1 MTNTETRSVAYLHH
15 HINTTFKK
23 ECEERVV
30 MNIDWHD
37 GHGISNFLPQCSY
50 GVVQASLNMSEP
62 LDEVADGE
70 DLAQLGSKLTLLLP
84 PFNPDSD
91 EYDYVE
97 LFPNEPLD
105 EDFDE

>member
-30 MNIDWHD
+30 ISIDWHD
-37 GHGISNFLPQCSY
+37 SHGVP
-50 GVVQASLNMSEP
+50 QASLNMSE
-62 LDEVADGE
+62 LLTDVEW
-70 DLAQLGSKLTLLLP
+70 LGSSPLTLLLP
-84 PFNPDSD
+84 PFDKDSD

-97 LFPNEPLD
+97 LHGDEPLD

>member
-37 GHGISNFLPQCSY
+37 GHGISNSHPQCSY
-50 GVVQASLNMSEP
+50 GVIQASLNMSEP

-97 LFPNEPLD
+97 LIGDEPLD